1 MQNFSIPLNPKL
13 DYDSFTKR
21 FIPFLEK
28 HKKYIYDVYFTS
40 RIPPFGQD
48 AMGDVFHQG
57 DWYAISENAIQIQEI
72 LGIPV
77 SATFNNINVPPTSQN
92 LQTWIKNFAPLYE
105 AGVRIATLPH
115 TIWMLQGAVQKA
127 FPELRVKNTILRNV
141 QRANEVVKLAEAG
154 FYYVNLDRDL
164 MRDKDR
170 LLEIKE
176 AKEYVR
182 KNICEDFKVSLLAN
196 EGCWGN
202 CPVQDE
208 HFEFNFSRQESTS
221 PTFFMDP
228 ISKPTCP
235 KWDSIDPAASL
246 KVANFTPWRE
256 DWIELMDC
264 GIDVFKMHG
273 RESADR
279 LWETVDLV

>member
-28 HKKYIYDVYFTS
+28 NKKYIYDVYFTS

-57 DWYAISENAIQIQEI
+57 DWGAISDNAIQIQEI
-72 LGIPV
+72 IGIPV
-77 SATFNNINVPPTSQN
+77 SATFNNINVPPTMQN

-115 TIWMLQGAVQKA
+115 TMWMLQGAIQKA
-127 FPELRVKNTILRNV
+127 YPELRVKNTILRNV

-164 MRDKDR
+164 MRDKDK

-182 KNICEDFKVSLLAN
+182 KNICEDFKVSL
-196 EGCWGN
+196 
-202 CPVQDE
+202 
-208 HFEFNFSRQESTS
+208 
-221 PTFFMDP
+221 
-228 ISKPTCP
+228 
-235 KWDSIDPAASL
+235 
-246 KVANFTPWRE
+246 
-256 DWIELMDC
+256 
-264 GIDVFKMHG
+264 
-273 RESADR
+273 
-279 LWETVDLV
+279 

>member
-13 DYDSFTKR
+13 DYESFTNR
-21 FIPFLEK
+21 FIPFLDK
-28 HKKYIYDVYFTS
+28 HKKYIYDVYFTC

-57 DWYAISENAIQIQEI
+57 DWGAINQNALEIQNN
-72 LGIPV
+72 LGIPI
-77 SATFNNINVPPTSQN
+77 SATFNNINVPPTSEN
-92 LQTWIKNFAPLYE
+92 LRTWIQNFAPLYE
-105 AGVRIATLPH
+105 QGVRIATLPH
-115 TIWMLQGAVQKA
+115 TIWMLQGVIQKQ
-127 FPELRVKNTILRNV
+127 FPELKVKNTILRNV

-182 KNICEDFKVSLLAN
+182 KNICPDFKVSLLAN

-202 CPVQDE
+202 CPVQLVISGYGNTVATMQTMLLQYYTSQ
-208 HFEFNFSRQESTS
+208 EFN
-221 PTFFMDP
+221 
-228 ISKPTCP
+228 K
-235 KWDSIDPAASL
+235 
-246 KVANFTPWRE
+246 
-256 DWIELMDC
+256 
-264 GIDVFKMHG
+264 
-273 RESADR
+273 
-279 LWETVDLV
+279 